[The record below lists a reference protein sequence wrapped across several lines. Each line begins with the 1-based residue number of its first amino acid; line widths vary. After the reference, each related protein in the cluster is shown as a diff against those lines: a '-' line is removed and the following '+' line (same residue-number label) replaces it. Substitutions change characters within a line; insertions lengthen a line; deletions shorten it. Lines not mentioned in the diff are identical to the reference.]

1 MTSLMF
7 PQQCGSQRTAHW
19 SLCAPST
26 LDPVDWT
33 GSSRL
38 AASTFT
44 SQSLRSLLISLDA
57 SWSLCLRLEGG
68 GGTFFQNGVHLC
80 SVWQPRTLNCSQEAL
95 SVWDSFAAPA
105 AGRPCD
111 PLLTLCSPPLTFL
124 LLPNCGNISLLMK
137 SVSCWA
143 SASPSTSLEHP
154 RERGTTGCREDVV
167 GGVLPI
173 PQPSFSS

>member
-80 SVWQPRTLNCSQEAL
+80 SVWQPRTLNCSQAAL
-95 SVWDSFAAPA
+95 SVGDSFAGPA

-111 PLLTLCSPPLTFL
+111 PLLTLP
-124 LLPNCGNISLLMK
+124 LLPTPHLSFASKLWEHFSTNEICVVLGICK
-137 SVSCWA
+137 SQHFTGT
-143 SASPSTSLEHP
+143 P
-154 RERGTTGCREDVV
+154 ERKRDNR
-167 GGVLPI
+167 L
-173 PQPSFSS
+173 